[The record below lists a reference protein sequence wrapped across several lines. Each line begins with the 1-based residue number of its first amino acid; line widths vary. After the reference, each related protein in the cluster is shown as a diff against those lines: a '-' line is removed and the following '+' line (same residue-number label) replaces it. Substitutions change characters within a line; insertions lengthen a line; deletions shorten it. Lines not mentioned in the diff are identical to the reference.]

1 MANGRSGVRWGVV
14 AAALASAAVV
24 AVGMPVL
31 AGMPAAEEDPAR
43 GPVPVSCAEALAF
56 GGARLPAG
64 ARDAEC
70 SVQSAMDTLYQ
81 ADFRMPR
88 EDVWTWV
95 ADTYPDAPEPGGP
108 GTLACLKGVDHCFQL
123 DVNGRPGTDAYY
135 VDLAVTYVNAET
147 ARVRFSAF
155 TT

>member
-1 MANGRSGVRWGVV
+1 MAGGRSGVRWGVV
-14 AAALASAAVV
+14 ACALLPAGAV
-24 AVGMPVL
+24 AGGLLML
-31 AGMPAAEEDPAR
+31 AGMPSAEEDPAR

-56 GGARLPAG
+56 GGAELPDG
-64 ARDAEC
+64 AEGAKCRM
-70 SVQSAMDTLYQ
+70 QSAMDALYE

-88 EDVWTWV
+88 GDVWAWV
-95 ADTYPDAPEPGGP
+95 AATYPDAPEPGGP
-108 GTLACLKGVDHCFQL
+108 GTLACPKGVDHCFQL

>member
-1 MANGRSGVRWGVV
+1 MACALLPAGAV
-14 AAALASAAVV
+14 AGGLV
-24 AVGMPVL
+24 VL
-31 AGMPAAEEDPAR
+31 AGMPSAEEDPAR

-56 GGARLPAG
+56 GGAELPDGTEG
-64 ARDAEC
+64 AKCRM
-70 SVQSAMDTLYQ
+70 QSAMDALYE

-88 EDVWTWV
+88 EDVWAWV
-95 ADTYPDAPEPGGP
+95 AATYPEAPEPGGP
-108 GTLACLKGVDHCFQL
+108 GTLACAQGVDHCFQL
-123 DVNGRPGTDAYY
+123 DVSGRPGTDAYY